1 MNFHLTIMQLS
12 ALTVTYAVQSQQAG
26 LKKENEI

>member
-1 MNFHLTIMQLS
+1 MQLS

-26 LKKENEI
+26 LKKENEIWDNAAS